1 MTRTLLLIR
10 HGQIRANT
18 IRRWHGATDSP
29 LTALGRRQA
38 GRLAN
43 HLGERFN
50 APETVGALGTL
61 DAIYSSPLSRCYD
74 TALELARSFG
84 QEVKIDDG
92 LREYG
97 IGQLENLPVKRLH
110 EEHDFFRRIFDD
122 ADYAPVGGDSIN
134 AVAARIVPAL
144 RRIHDHEGSGLV
156 AVVSHGAALG
166 IALATLLDENPM
178 AWRNYHVDNCSITE
192 LRLAPHAELGEFNQT
207 SHL

>member
-10 HGQIRANT
+10 HGQIRANKT
-18 IRRWHGATDSP
+18 GCWHGATDSP
-29 LTALGRRQA
+29 LTGRGRRQA
-38 GRLAN
+38 GRLAD
-43 HLGERFN
+43 HLGRRYK
-50 APETVGALGTL
+50 AQGSL
-61 DAIYSSPLSRCYD
+61 DAVYSSPLSRCRD
-74 TALELARSFG
+74 TALQLAQPFG
-84 QEVKIDDG
+84 QDVRIDDD

-97 IGQLENLPVKRLH
+97 IGQLENLPVARLH
-110 EEHDFFRRIFDD
+110 DEHDFFRRIFSD

-144 RRIHDHEGSGLV
+144 RRIHEHEGSGLV
-156 AVVSHGAALG
+156 AVVSHGAALA

-178 AWRNYHVDNCSITE
+178 AWRDYHVDNCSITE